1 MTQKRLHIFY
11 SGTVQGVG
19 FRFTVRRIASRL
31 PVTGFVRN
39 LPDGRVEVLAEG
51 EEEDLRALAAE
62 IGTSM
67 SGYIRAAET
76 SWSDPRGEFSA
87 FTIRFS

>member
-31 PVTGFVRN
+31 PVSGFVRN
-39 LPDGRVEVLAEG
+39 LPDGRVELLAEG
-51 EEEDLRALAAE
+51 EESDLRALDAE
-62 IGTSM
+62 IQSSM
-67 SGYIRAAET
+67 RGYIRTAET